1 MTRLYTFVVSHFAEK
16 ARWALDWK
24 GVEYAE
30 RQLTPG
36 LHRRVLRSLGAPGGT
51 VPVLQDEDRVT
62 QGSAAIID
70 YADRRWP
77 DRPLTPADPALQTQA
92 AELEHWLDAE
102 VGEPLRRV
110 FYASALDSRELV
122 VQLFTQGGAWWAPW
136 FFRWAYPR
144 VAGIIRKMYAITPG
158 NVAGDRVRLDAAFA
172 RIEQLLARGDHLVG
186 DRFSRADLTLAA
198 LIAPL
203 WAPPEHCTRW
213 PPEDLYPQDLRELR
227 ARLAGRRARDWTLR
241 MYRAHRAA
249 PSGRPGAAS
258 A

>member
-1 MTRLYTFVVSHFAEK
+1 MTCLYTFVVSHFAEK

-24 GVEYAE
+24 GVVYAE

-36 LHRRVLRSLGAPGGT
+36 LHRRVLRRVGAPGGT

-62 QGSAAIID
+62 QGSAAHHRL
-70 YADRRWP
+70 RRSALAGP
-77 DRPLTPADPALQTQA
+77 TLTPADPALRTQA
-92 AELEHWLDAE
+92 AELERWLDTD

-122 VQLFTQGGAWWAPW
+122 VQLFTQGGAWSAPW
-136 FFRWAYPR
+136 FFRWAFPQI
-144 VAGIIRKMYAITPG
+144 AGTIRKMYAITPRTWLAIASAWTPPSPASSSCWP
-158 NVAGDRVRLDAAFA
+158 AGTIWSVTAS
-172 RIEQLLARGDHLVG
+172 
-186 DRFSRADLTLAA
+186 SRADLTLAA

-213 PPEDLYPQDLRELR
+213 PSEDLYPPDLRELR
-227 ARLAGRRARDWTLR
+227 TRLAGRRARDWMLR

-249 PSGRPGAAS
+249 PSGRPSAAV